1 VTTAP
6 DAPGST
12 RSQSDVDLTA
22 GPAGTGPVGTGPG
35 AIGHVEAALA
45 ALADVADRP
54 PQEQVEPL
62 ARAQAALAETL
73 DSVGDI

>member
-1 VTTAP
+1 MTGPARGP
-6 DAPGST
+6 
-12 RSQSDVDLTA
+12 SDVDAT
-22 GPAGTGPVGTGPG
+22 TGSAGPG
-35 AIGHVEAALA
+35 AVDQVEAALA